1 MRLQGRAKEAFEQ
14 LVQDHPTAS
23 REELFEL
30 FQIVVASDARVWE
43 SLTQRIFDDMREF
56 DPKRASYV
64 MGLVNGDH
72 PDAVAAIRLLLSH
85 MRRQ

>member
-1 MRLQGRAKEAFEQ
+1 
-14 LVQDHPTAS
+14 VQDHPTAS

-30 FQIVVASDARVWE
+30 FQIVVESDARVWE

-56 DPKRASYV
+56 DPRRASYV
-64 MGLVNGDH
+64 MGLMKGDH
-72 PDAVAAIRLLLSH
+72 PDAVAAIKLLLSH

>member
-30 FQIVVASDARVWE
+30 FQIVVESDARVWE

-56 DPKRASYV
+56 DPRRASYV
-64 MGLVNGDH
+64 MGLVKGDH
-72 PDAVAAIRLLLSH
+72 PDGAMCGSW
-85 MRRQ
+85 